1 MLLFHGRRDGG
12 GIRKHAVKI
21 RRVVGGGRRTNV
33 MMKISNFLKGDV
45 GVVKERD
52 INSRGS
58 RGNEVIVTSSLDF
71 LWQTVEKISFVA
83 F

>member
-1 MLLFHGRRDGG
+1 
-12 GIRKHAVKI
+12 
-21 RRVVGGGRRTNV
+21 

>member
-45 GVVKERD
+45 VVERD

-58 RGNEVIVTSSLDF
+58 RGNEVIVTSSPDF

>member
-1 MLLFHGRRDGG
+1 
-12 GIRKHAVKI
+12 
-21 RRVVGGGRRTNV
+21 

-58 RGNEVIVTSSLDF
+58 GGNEVIVTSSLDF